1 MASTALLGFLK
12 GASAQGLDSLN
23 ARKAAEAEE
32 RKQKLLAQLRVDTEK
47 EMAIFAED
55 LPSAKAKRELDANK
69 DRREEEKL
77 GLDRDKFAIDSELAR
92 SGDARADRLANAQ
105 IGAYNR
111 SGSGGGRGGRGSL
124 DSEGVSAPDEF
135 TVANELLDK
144 FKAAIPTDVPTDVVH
159 ELALGAVRTALRS
172 GGTQQQMIQNAQD
185 RLLFQLK
192 NLKQDIVQGNDE
204 YDQKGPLYIPANQLR
219 QKAAEYTYP
228 KK

>member
-32 RKQKLLAQLRVDTEK
+32 RKQRLLAQLRVDTEK
-47 EMAIFAED
+47 EMEIFAED
-55 LPSAKAKRELDANK
+55 LPSAKAKRELEANK

-92 SGDARADRLANAQ
+92 SGAARADRLANAQ

-111 SGSGGGRGGRGSL
+111 SGSGSL
-124 DSEGVSAPDEF
+124 DSKGVSAPDEF

-144 FKAAIPTDVPTDVVH
+144 FKAAIPADAPTEVVH

-185 RLLFQLK
+185 RLMFQLK
-192 NLKQDIVQGNDE
+192 NLRKDIDPPLFDE
-204 YDQKGPLYIPANQLR
+204 KEDSKSKYN
-219 QKAAEYTYP
+219 P
-228 KK
+228 KIRISGLGG